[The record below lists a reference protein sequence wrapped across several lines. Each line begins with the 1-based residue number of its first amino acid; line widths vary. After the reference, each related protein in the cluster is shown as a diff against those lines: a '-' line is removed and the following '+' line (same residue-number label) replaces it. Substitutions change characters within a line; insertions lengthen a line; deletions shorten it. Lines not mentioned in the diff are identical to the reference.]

1 MSNVSDFFSAKMLAR
16 RAVYRLVRSCSGGL
30 VVRQLSTAT
39 ADIVVVGAAV
49 TDQIAY
55 VPRLPSPG
63 ETLLGSAYVA
73 GFGGK
78 GANQAVQ
85 AARLGSSVA
94 FVGRVGNDAM
104 GQQTLAN
111 FDENGVGRVH
121 VGADADL
128 ATGVAPIMVA
138 DNGENSIVV
147 ILGANSGLSEAHVD
161 DARGAIAAS
170 KLVVCQLEIELATTA
185 AALRIAHEEGV
196 PTLLNPAPALPL
208 GVLRDAGILDFVD
221 ILAPNETEAALLLGA
236 EAGAASEVVGT
247 AAAAERAARRLLDE
261 VGNASAVVLTL
272 GERGALVALR
282 GEESVT
288 VPTGPETPIDTSGA
302 GDSFIGT
309 IAHCIT
315 THGMEMGDAARHASL
330 VASTS
335 VAIRGTQTS
344 FPASLRAKQA

>member
-1 MSNVSDFFSAKMLAR
+1 MRRSGLRLAAA
-16 RAVYRLVRSCSGGL
+16 RA
-30 VVRQLSTAT
+30 

-85 AARLGSSVA
+85 ASRLGSTVT
-94 FVGRVGNDAM
+94 FIGRVGNDAM
-104 GQQTLAN
+104 GQQTLEN
-111 FDENGVGRVH
+111 FDENGVGRTH
-121 VGADADL
+121 VGVDAEL
-128 ATGVAPIMVA
+128 ATGVAPIMVSNCG
-138 DNGENSIVV
+138 DNSIVV
-147 ILGANSGLSEAHVD
+147 ILGANRRLTEAHVE

-170 KLVVCQLEIELATTA
+170 KLVVCQLEVELATTA
-185 AALRIAHEEGV
+185 AALRVAHEEGV

-208 GVLRDAGILDFVD
+208 GVLRDAGLLDFVD
-221 ILAPNETEAALLLGA
+221 ILAPNETEAALLLGE
-236 EAGAASEVVGT
+236 EAGAASDVVGT
-247 AAAAERAARRLLDE
+247 AAGAERVARRLLDE

-272 GERGALVALR
+272 GKRGALVALR
-282 GEESVT
+282 GEKSIT

-315 THGMEMGDAARHASL
+315 THGMDMGDAARHASL
-330 VASTS
+330 VASES
-335 VAIRGTQTS
+335 VAIRGTQSS
-344 FPASLRAKQA
+344 FPKALQEPLDESYRHFPDLGMYH